1 MVNSM
6 KEFEDTLVR
15 SLLYLKDASDDGGRI
30 MSLLNPIWFEDDDDD
45 DEKDFLIK
53 LSQHLKPEEE
63 SCDNYT
69 SKKDLLISQ
78 KNLRLI
84 ALMIN
89 KDTFVHRVFWNSFA
103 ESWGEN
109 VDVYLPFNTSELI
122 SILQKFNN
130 DKANLA
136 SESEKK
142 NHDAL
147 YNKLI
152 SFIGANGLLKKSSHT
167 HIETPREL
175 APGIGAIAALNFD
188 FFKDSIIKESH
199 ETLLYGFLAMQGI
212 SPLSGH
218 GREEMMKK
226 ENSLNDKDLD
236 FLKRNYLVNEVQDRT
251 SYTLNKYL
259 EHLNYEDL
267 NQGMGQRL
275 ASLELHTEQLGVII
289 GKVKKLLNRLEKMQ
303 QPASD
308 DKDFKP
314 ISTLSDYLR
323 YNFKKLAYESGS
335 NSKFLASIYD
345 GNKRFFKDILDSPV
359 FDKNPQ
365 DKNNVDLQLELMFE
379 TNRTDLDKIF
389 IRAIEY
395 LLDALRARRDVCK
408 FLTIRRSAGEAFAQD
423 FKISFASLS
432 NLAELS
438 TLRTL
443 KNELTRKSSGLIKV
457 SENVLNWGS
466 NIEKADKS
474 KREFIDMQSAFEWL
488 TNTKRTATWKE
499 AVIAPSLNKPID
511 YESLMAFG
519 DNFQVAINE
528 STKFSR
534 TEKNS
539 ILSALELNK
548 KKGSKVAKTL
558 LEKFYEESNLKFS
571 EKID

>member
-1 MVNSM
+1 M

-15 SLLYLKDASDDGGRI
+15 SLLYLKKTSDDGGRI
-30 MSLLNPIWFEDDDDD
+30 LSLLNPVWFEDDDD
-45 DEKDFLIK
+45 EKSDAVID
-53 LSQHLKPEEE
+53 LSEHLQSEDK
-63 SCDNYT
+63 DYQGYT
-69 SKKDLLISQ
+69 SNKDLLISQ

-89 KDTFVHRVFWNSFA
+89 KDTFIHRVFWNSFA

-136 SESEKK
+136 SENEKK

-147 YNKLI
+147 YNKLV

-167 HIETPREL
+167 HIETPKEL
-175 APGIGAIAALNFD
+175 VPGIGAVAALNYE

-199 ETLLYGFLAMQGI
+199 ETLLQGFLAIQGI

-226 ENSLNDKDLD
+226 ENSLDDSDLD
-236 FLKRNYLVNEVQDRT
+236 FLKRNYLVNEVQDGT

-259 EHLNYEDL
+259 EHFNYEDL
-267 NQGMGQRL
+267 NQYMGQRQ

-314 ISTLSDYLR
+314 ISTLSNYLR
-323 YNFKKLAYESGS
+323 YNFEKLAYESGP
-335 NSKFLASIYD
+335 NSEFLGSIYD
-345 GNKRFFKDILDSPV
+345 GNKRFFKDLLNSPV
-359 FDKNPQ
+359 FDENPK

-379 TNRTDLDKIF
+379 TNNTDLEKIF
-389 IRAIEY
+389 VRSIEY

-408 FLTIRRSAGEAFAQD
+408 FLTVRSAGENYAQD
-423 FKISFASLS
+423 FKISLASLS

-443 KNELTRKSSGLIKV
+443 KNELTRKNSGLIKV
-457 SENVLNWGS
+457 SENISNWGT
-466 NIEKADKS
+466 NIEKADKN

-488 TNTKRTATWKE
+488 TNSKRTATWKE
-499 AVIAPSLNKPID
+499 AVIAPFLNKAINYRD
-511 YESLMAFG
+511 LMSFG
-519 DNFQVAINE
+519 DKYQEAISK
-528 STKFSR
+528 STKFSQ
-534 TEKNS
+534 TEKNL
-539 ILSALELNK
+539 ILSALDLNK
-548 KKGSKVAKTL
+548 RKGAKIAKAL
-558 LEKFYEESNLKFS
+558 LEKFYDEENLLFNSK
-571 EKID
+571 

>member
-1 MVNSM
+1 M

-15 SLLYLKDASDDGGRI
+15 SFIYLKKASDDGGKI
-30 MSLLNPIWFEDDDDD
+30 LSLLNPIWFEDNNNDD
-45 DEKDFLIK
+45 DEEEKSKVLLK
-53 LSQHLKPEEE
+53 LSQHLHAEEE
-63 SCDNYT
+63 GYDNYT

-84 ALMIN
+84 SLMIN
-89 KDTFVHRVFWNSFA
+89 KDTFIHRIFWNSFA

-109 VDVYLPFNTSELI
+109 VDVYLPFNSSELI

-130 DKANLA
+130 DKANLT
-136 SESEKK
+136 SENEKK

-167 HIETPREL
+167 HIETPKEL
-175 APGIGAIAALNFD
+175 VPGIGAIAALNYD

-199 ETLLYGFLAMQGI
+199 ETLLHGFLAMQGI

-226 ENSLNDKDLD
+226 ENSLNDNDLD
-236 FLKRNYLVNEVQDRT
+236 FLKRNYLVYEVQDET

-259 EHLNYEDL
+259 EHFNYEDL
-267 NQGMGQRL
+267 NQGMGKRQ

-314 ISTLSDYLR
+314 ISTLNDYLR
-323 YNFKKLAYESGS
+323 YNFEKLAYESGP
-335 NSKFLASIYD
+335 NSEFLASIYD
-345 GNKRFFKDILDSPV
+345 GNKRFFKDLLDSPV
-359 FDKNPQ
+359 FDQNPK

-379 TNRTDLDKIF
+379 TNNTDLEKIF
-389 IRAIEY
+389 MRSIEY

-408 FLTIRRSAGEAFAQD
+408 FLTIHRSAGEAFAQD
-423 FKISFASLS
+423 FKISLASLS

-457 SENVLNWGS
+457 SENVTNLGS

-488 TNTKRTATWKE
+488 TNPKRTATWKE
-499 AVIAPSLNKPID
+499 AVIAPFLNKAIN
-511 YESLMAFG
+511 YEDLMAFG
-519 DNFQVAINE
+519 DKYQNTIDI
-528 STKFSR
+528 STKFSQ
-534 TEKNS
+534 TEKNLIS
-539 ILSALELNK
+539 NALDLNK
-548 KKGSKVAKTL
+548 KKGSKIGKEL
-558 LEKFYEESNLKFS
+558 LEKFYDEENLLFNS
-571 EKID
+571 E